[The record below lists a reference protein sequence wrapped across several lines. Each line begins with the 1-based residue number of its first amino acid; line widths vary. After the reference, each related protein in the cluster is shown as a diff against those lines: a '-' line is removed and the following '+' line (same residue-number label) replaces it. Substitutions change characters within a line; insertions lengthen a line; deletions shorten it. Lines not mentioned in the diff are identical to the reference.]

1 MYVNLKK
8 NKKQKKN
15 QTKITQNFKG
25 SQHIFNIVFSCSMSI
40 LNHFNI
46 FIIYATWAVKV

>member
-1 MYVNLKK
+1 MYFNFKK
-8 NKKQKKN
+8 IQKKN

-25 SQHIFNIVFSCSMSI
+25 SQQFSCSKSI

-46 FIIYATWAVKV
+46 FIIYATWVVKV